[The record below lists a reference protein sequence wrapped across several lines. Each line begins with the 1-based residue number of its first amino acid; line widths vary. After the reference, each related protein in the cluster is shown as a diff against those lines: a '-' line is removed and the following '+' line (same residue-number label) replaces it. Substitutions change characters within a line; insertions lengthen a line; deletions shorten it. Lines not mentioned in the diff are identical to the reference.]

1 MARLQV
7 TETHEPNAAGDT
19 THLRWRALQS
29 MVLLSLTCSAG
40 YQFANWAAGL
50 HPHVGSI
57 HFDWEKAIPFLPWTI
72 VPYWTIDPLFC
83 LAFFLCTDAAELKCH
98 VRRVLTAQSVAIACF
113 LAFPLTMAI
122 DKPGTKGLIGL
133 LFSALAVVD
142 RPYNQAPSLHIALLV
157 ILWELYARHLPRYL
171 HPVLHGWALLIGVSV
186 LTTYQHRF
194 IDVPAGAALGA
205 LCIWIWPQSKVSPL
219 AWLRRVKG
227 DAVSDP
233 VRRGSD

>member
-1 MARLQV
+1 MTSRMPSGFFSPPTSICWSSTILYSANPTAPRDAGTRGSGMARLQV

-83 LAFFLCTDAAELKCH
+83 LAFFLCTDTAELKCH
-98 VRRVLTAQSVAIACF
+98 VRRVLTAQ
-113 LAFPLTMAI
+113 
-122 DKPGTKGLIGL
+122 
-133 LFSALAVVD
+133 
-142 RPYNQAPSLHIALLV
+142 
-157 ILWELYARHLPRYL
+157 
-171 HPVLHGWALLIGVSV
+171 
-186 LTTYQHRF
+186 
-194 IDVPAGAALGA
+194 
-205 LCIWIWPQSKVSPL
+205 
-219 AWLRRVKG
+219 
-227 DAVSDP
+227 
-233 VRRGSD
+233 